1 MAVIINNIMGRN
13 GMRLVGGNVK
23 TIAEG
28 TGMAAGKV
36 VNLTLAD
43 GTQIAFWNNESRE
56 MANRIRKANVKIGSF
71 ISILAMFKE
80 DNKANAINF
89 KYNGVWDFD
98 EDTASIKPAAEGLV
112 INFSSTAND
121 MTVTLD
127 NGSIVTFKN
136 IEKGHRFADRIKE
149 KKIKIG
155 TKIAV
160 QEQAGKM
167 TNFAVDDVWE
177 INRSVSAVIGNVA
190 FVDESKTSSG
200 SPRVKVNI
208 SIFDHKDRTTGEN
221 IYRNCYIYF
230 DNENNPNMVES
241 VKQKMKQHSA
251 VAIVGKRNDKMEKET
266 YTGYYFINI

>member
-1 MAVIINNIMGRN
+1 MAVIINNILGRN
-13 GMRLVGGNVK
+13 GMRLIGGNVK
-23 TIAEG
+23 SIAEG

-71 ISILAMFKE
+71 ISILAMFKDE
-80 DNKANAINF
+80 HKANAINF

-98 EDTASIKPAAEGLV
+98 EDVNSIK
-112 INFSSTAND
+112 STAAGLITNIESGID
-121 MTVTLD
+121 EVKVTIDDGTVI
-127 NGSIVTFKN
+127 SFKN
-136 IEKGHRFADRIKE
+136 LEKGHRFADRIKE
-149 KKIKIG
+149 KKIRIG

-160 QEQAGKM
+160 QEQNGKM
-167 TNFAVDDVWE
+167 MNFAVDGNWE

-190 FVDESKTSSG
+190 FVDESRTPSG
-200 SPRVKVNI
+200 APRVKVNI
-208 SIFDHKDRTTGEN
+208 SIFDHKDRATNEN
-221 IYRNCYIYF
+221 VYRNCYIYF

-241 VKQKMKQHSA
+241 VKQKMKQHA
-251 VAIVGKRNDKMEKET
+251 PVAIVGKRNEKMEKET